1 MINAHFKLAYESIR
15 STKWRSFFT
24 MLGII
29 IGVVSVVTIVSLGEG
44 VKQQIE
50 GQIDQIGSDLII
62 VRPGNSVKRD
72 AQGNIISVDFFSLY
86 NKAATLSDDD
96 IEAVSNASDISSVAP
111 LSFVSGNPSYDNKE
125 YIGGSVVATSN
136 TFLDLINH
144 EVEFGSFLSEN
155 DEGKNFAVIGTN
167 VAQDLFGDNVPIGRS
182 LQFRGQSFAVK
193 GVMAEFDENPLNL
206 GANYNNTIF
215 IPYVTGKSLND
226 GAAQVF
232 QIIAK
237 PNNPKL
243 VENAEQQIN
252 ANLMKVHDD
261 DNDFT
266 VLKQEDTLDVADS
279 VLRSLT
285 ALVAAIAS
293 ISLIVGGIG
302 VMNIMIVNVV
312 ERTSEIGIRK
322 AVGATNQQ
330 ILIQFLSEAI
340 LLSVI
345 GGFLGLFF
353 SLLVNFGIRIF
364 TDLAPVI
371 TLPIVVIAMLM
382 STVVGVFFG
391 VVPALQAARKNP
403 IDALRN
409 Q

>member
-72 AQGNIISVDFFSLY
+72 SQGNISSVDFFSLY

-96 IEAVSNASDISSVAP
+96 IEAVSNASDINSVAP

-155 DEGKNFAVIGTN
+155 DEGKNFAVIGTD
-167 VAQDLFGDNVPIGRS
+167 VAENLFGDNVPIGRS

-237 PNNPKL
+237 PNSPEL
-243 VENAEQQIN
+243 VNSAEQQIN
-252 ANLMKVHDD
+252 ANLMKVHDE

-266 VLKQEDTLDVADS
+266 VLKQEDTLSVADS
-279 VLRSLT
+279 VLKSLT

-330 ILIQFLSEAI
+330 IMIQFLSEAV
-340 LLSVI
+340 LLSFI
-345 GGFLGLFF
+345 GGILGLFF

-371 TLPIVVIAMLM
+371 TLPIVVVAMLV

>member
-44 VKQQIE
+44 VKQQIK
-50 GQIDQIGSDLII
+50 GQIDKIGSDLII

-72 AQGNIISVDFFSLY
+72 SQGNVISVDLFSLY

-96 IEAVSNASDISSVAP
+96 IEAVSNASEIKSVAP

-136 TFLDLINH
+136 SFLELINH

-167 VAQDLFGDNVPIGRS
+167 VAEDLFGDNVPIGRS

-237 PNNPKL
+237 PNSPEVVNS
-243 VENAEQQIN
+243 AEQQIN
-252 ANLMKVHDD
+252 ENLMKVHDD

-279 VLRSLT
+279 VLKSLT

-330 ILIQFLSEAI
+330 IMIQFLSEAV

-345 GGFLGLFF
+345 GGILGLFF
-353 SLLVNFGIRIF
+353 SLLVNFGIRIS

-371 TLPIVVIAMLM
+371 TLPVVAIAMLV
-382 STVVGVFFG
+382 STIVGVFFG